1 MTHKSFKFIPLL
13 AAAFLACAGSSLQAQ
28 PYPSRPVH
36 LYVPIPAGGGVD
48 ILARA
53 VGRMFTERTG
63 QPFIVENRPG
73 GNFTIAMQACAN
85 AKPDGY
91 VACLTLRDN
100 VSISP
105 FQEKQP
111 YDVLRDFTPV
121 TQLVYLQNV
130 MVANA
135 QTPFN
140 TFGELV
146 TYSKANPDKV
156 NYTAF
161 GASVAILAWLNRE
174 SGARLTY
181 VPYKGAPDALPAL
194 MNNTIQV
201 MYLAIGNPTI
211 VNDVNS
217 GRLKGLA
224 VPGDTRNPLMPKVP
238 SFADAG
244 LPPFATKSWLGILM
258 PAGAPRDAVTRLSAE
273 LSAIV
278 NDPAFRDKNV
288 TPFGFDAVGSTP
300 DQFAKFIVE
309 DRKAGAELA
318 KLAGKRE

>member
-1 MTHKSFKFIPLL
+1 MNAFRKILL
-13 AAAFLACAGSSLQAQ
+13 AGLAVLLVEPVWGQG
-28 PYPSRPVH
+28 YPSRPVH

-53 VGRMFTERTG
+53 VGRVFTERTG

-73 GNFTIAMQACAN
+73 GNFTIAMSGCAN

-91 VACLTLRDN
+91 VACMALRDN
-100 VSISP
+100 ISISP

-111 YDVLRDFTPV
+111 YDVMKDFTPISH
-121 TQLVYLQNV
+121 LVYLQNV

-135 QTPFN
+135 QVPFN
-140 TFGELV
+140 TFQEMV
-146 TYSKANPDKV
+146 AYSKTNPDKV

-161 GASVAILAWLNRE
+161 GASVAILAWLTKE
-174 SGARLTY
+174 TGAKMTY

-211 VNDVNS
+211 VNDVNA

-238 SFADAG
+238 SFVDAG

-278 NDPAFRDKNV
+278 NTPEFRDKSV

-300 DQFAKFIVE
+300 EQFARFIVE
-309 DRKAGAELA
+309 DRKSGEQLA
-318 KLAGKRE
+318 KLAGARQP